1 MCNPID
7 NGNCKLCQE
16 KNEKINENCSL
27 CFQYVLD
34 DNGYK
39 ICSFCLDNY
48 INKSIECICD
58 KGYTLIDQY
67 KCETCPDNC
76 KVCDKD
82 KTCIECMKGYTLFN
96 GECYA
101 HCSIEGSGGSGGVI
115 NCNSC
120 KKGYQLIDNE
130 CIKCPNNCLNC
141 TDNINCIIC
150 DKYFGL
156 NNENKCIPCP
166 EHCEK
171 CEWNSEYEKLTCLEC
186 EKSGEYNSPNNY
198 ILGRYNEC
206 VRCVEIEEIGGKGC
220 IKCEYENDFDIY
232 RCFQCLGNTSG
243 YINVQD
249 TNKDYAF
256 ILNEE
261 KCLSN
266 LNKSYEFL
274 HGCLIA
280 NYDYVKKKYK
290 CISCKENFIFIKN
303 ENRCLLPEEIH

>member
-1 MCNPID
+1 MNNCLSCHFEIYNLIDNKYRPVCDICEHNYYLHPKLKSCVLCHDIPID

-67 KCETCPDNC
+67 KCEPCPDNC

-186 EKSGEYNSPNNY
+186 EKSGE
-198 ILGRYNEC
+198 
-206 VRCVEIEEIGGKGC
+206 
-220 IKCEYENDFDIY
+220 
-232 RCFQCLGNTSG
+232 
-243 YINVQD
+243 
-249 TNKDYAF
+249 
-256 ILNEE
+256 
-261 KCLSN
+261 
-266 LNKSYEFL
+266 
-274 HGCLIA
+274 
-280 NYDYVKKKYK
+280 
-290 CISCKENFIFIKN
+290 
-303 ENRCLLPEEIH
+303 